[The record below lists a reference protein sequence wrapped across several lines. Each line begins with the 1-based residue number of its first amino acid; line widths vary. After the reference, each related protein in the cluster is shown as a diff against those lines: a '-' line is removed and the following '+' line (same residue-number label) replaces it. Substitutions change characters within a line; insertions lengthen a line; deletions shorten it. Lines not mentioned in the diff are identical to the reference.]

1 MIEALAEFWNPSYCC
16 FTLDGVDLAPTIEEY
31 TSLLHLAKLPTP
43 FRTYAP
49 ARTSIIKDLFR
60 VTEVKVQNLRDS
72 KVTWEHLKELMK
84 KEGKEEVQ
92 LHLLAL
98 AIYGLLI
105 FPKELGIIDHATIA
119 FVAQVKE
126 GVNPVYGILAET
138 FRSLNRCRI
147 RRHAR
152 LTCCVPLLYVWM
164 MNHLPSIQVFFRTSF
179 STIRIPLAEFEVARW
194 EEHAGRIEWK
204 DRLQNL
210 VSKGIVWQA
219 PWIDQPKV
227 IYGCGNLPWVP
238 LLGPWGGISYA
249 PLMFRRQVGAIQF
262 VLMTHG
268 LTDARFTYEDD
279 DSQRKIREFFVSWRH
294 VYIVKATSQ
303 NRGVQESYELWKCDR
318 VDPRFLCEG
327 KTLTNDKR
335 PRETMCPSKRM
346 ISREQFPKRGPVDPQ
361 LEPSKQPKIQGL
373 SSKKASAVLRKEKQR
388 LQKMLDQ
395 KVQ

>member
-1 MIEALAEFWNPSYCC
+1 MESTVVHHETELVVQLYFKSQQKKRGDNTSKESVLEIPDRVDINARSNSLKELRDIWKGWTPQGRLTFSQTYKYIGFLLHVFVDSHMIEALVEFWNPSYCC

-43 FRTYAP
+43 YRT
-49 ARTSIIKDLFR
+49 
-60 VTEVKVQNLRDS
+60 VTEVKVQNLR
-72 KVTWEHLKELMK
+72 ELME
-84 KEGKEEVQ
+84 KEGKEEAQ

-105 FPKELGIIDHATIA
+105 FPKELGIIDHATIT

-126 GVNPVYGILAET
+126 GLNPVYGILAET

-152 LTCCVPLLYVWM
+152 LTCYVPLLYVWM
-164 MNHLPSIQVFFRTSF
+164 MSHLSCIQGFFRASF

-194 EEHAGRIEWK
+194 EEHAGRTERK

-227 IYGCGNLPWVP
+227 VYKCGNLPWVP
-238 LLGPWGGISYA
+238 LLGPLGGISYA

-262 VLMTHG
+262 VPMTYG
-268 LTDARFTYEDD
+268 LADVWFTYEDN
-279 DSQRKIREFFVSWRH
+279 DSKRKIREFFVSWRH
-294 VYIVKATSQ
+294 VYIVEATGQ
-303 NRGVQESYELWKCDR
+303 NSGV
-318 VDPRFLCEG
+318 
-327 KTLTNDKR
+327 
-335 PRETMCPSKRM
+335 
-346 ISREQFPKRGPVDPQ
+346 
-361 LEPSKQPKIQGL
+361 
-373 SSKKASAVLRKEKQR
+373 
-388 LQKMLDQ
+388 
-395 KVQ
+395 